1 MNPNSTFYFISN
13 ENWAD
18 IYDFCMDIG
27 ISIPGSGLE
36 SREDGYYLTGEAATW
51 WEGILESQEGFEE
64 FYEIGWVSP
73 SGVYHLGT

>member
-18 IYDFCMDIG
+18 IYDFCMELD
-27 ISIPGSGLE
+27 ISIPNSGLE
-36 SREDGYYLTGEAATW
+36 FRDGGYYLTGEAAAW
-51 WEGILESQEGFEE
+51 WEEILESQEGFET
-64 FYEIGWVSP
+64 FSEIGWVSP

>member
-1 MNPNSTFYFISN
+1 MNPNSTFYFISS
-13 ENWAD
+13 EYWEY
-18 IYDFCMDIG
+18 IYDLFG
-27 ISIPGSGLE
+27 GSIPNSGLE
-36 SREDGYYLTGEAATW
+36 SREDGCYLTGEAATW